1 MEDIGKLKICCLSD
15 IAERLDTAKGI
26 LMDME
31 GGKVTGVRPDRLFT
45 TDAVYIF
52 INCRMPEHAKRILA
66 DQVIM
71 DYREPMRSIAREI
84 LRESCVPE
92 EYQVIDDRS
101 IGASDKIWNLQRRCV
116 MNKERRKRL
125 EEAFEK
131 IGEVTDILEEVKKRG
146 RGSIRKPAGQ
156 HTGWKARGRNAG
168 LYRNA

>member
-15 IAERLDTAKGI
+15 IAERLDTAKRI

-45 TDAVYIF
+45 TDAVY
-52 INCRMPEHAKRILA
+52 N
-66 DQVIM
+66 
-71 DYREPMRSIAREI
+71 YREPMRSIAREI